1 MASKWSKARN
11 HITDITHWHRYGEP
25 TTSYTARASFIDV
38 HPNKTMRVR
47 GQLQNIDRRKTVATK
62 YCGSTVAKCC
72 WKFSHGGTRYVLP
85 VLHIVT
91 MSLAFYSLCY
101 DGEASLYLTLG
112 LLWVILPIHMLMA
125 SNVSILHRIWSR
137 SVMPWLQLYLTILE
151 TVAFCD
157 LLNWDARTF
166 IVGPPMLL
174 SQFMITVSDAMYF
187 KPSHKNVIIMMI
199 LGCMLWNCL
208 LLLGVRLH
216 YFPRLVPRDLFTIMT
231 TDDKRVV
238 YINNAALFV
247 SKATSVLVC
256 HFGQLWFRC
265 RHPEM
270 MYSLRSHYTLRR
282 NDEWARNEGKF
293 RVTKLKKRQKQV
305 LKARERISDIK
316 EEEGRKQS
324 STDPVE

>member
-1 MASKWSKARN
+1 MATSKWSKARA

-38 HPNKTMRVR
+38 HPNKTVRVR
-47 GQLQNIDRRKTVATK
+47 GQLQNIDRRRTVARK
-62 YCGSTVAKCC
+62 FCGDTVAKCC
-72 WKFSHGGTRYVLP
+72 WKFSTEAHATSCRSCTWPPCRSPFTACATTESRRFTL
-85 VLHIVT
+85 
-91 MSLAFYSLCY
+91 SLAFSGYFS
-101 DGEASLYLTLG
+101 
-112 LLWVILPIHMLMA
+112 PIHMLMA

-151 TVAFCD
+151 TVGFCD

-187 KPSHKNVIIMMI
+187 KPGHKNVIILMI

-208 LLLGVRLH
+208 LLIGVRLH

-231 TDDKRVV
+231 TDDRRVV
-238 YINNAALFV
+238 YINNAALFA

-282 NDEWARNEGKF
+282 NDQWARNEGKF
-293 RVTKLKKRQKQV
+293 RVSKLRSRQKQV
-305 LKARERISDIK
+305 LKAASESL
-316 EEEGRKQS
+316 
-324 STDPVE
+324 T